1 MLLNKFEKVNIK
13 KGILN
18 FSISHEKNV
27 NNYLKRLERS
37 GSLSTKQYKKIKT
50 VVSKLRIL
58 YVFCKV
64 H

>member
-13 KGILN
+13 KGILS

-27 NNYLKRLERS
+27 NYLKRLERS

-58 YVFCKV
+58 YGFCKV
-64 H
+64 Y